1 MPNYIINRLSET
13 STWRGLILLLTSA
26 GVAVSPEQGEK
37 IVAAGLALVGLI
49 NVFRKEPKSPDAAA
63 PDQKIPLPGARLTL
77 TLLLGALFLPGCATT
92 PGGNPQTIAL
102 VARLSG
108 AAVRTGAAFDM
119 QNHPDHRPYY
129 EAAKV
134 ALDRL
139 VDSST
144 WDAAKFAAVLG
155 ALPIK
160 EFHGAEGVL
169 TIQGLVLLYDIG
181 STYLYDPASQP
192 ALQATMTAVRNGLS
206 QALGPASAVIRRTPP
221 KPTAIPANA
230 KRIKI

>member
-26 GVAVSPEQGEK
+26 GVVVSPEQGEK

-49 NVFRKEPKSPDAAA
+49 NVFRKEAKSPDAPA
-63 PDQKIPLPGARLTL
+63 PDQKITLPGARLTL
-77 TLLLGALFLPGCATT
+77 TLLLGALLLPGCATT
-92 PGGNPQTIAL
+92 PGGSPQTIAL

-129 EAAKV
+129 EAAKL
-134 ALDRL
+134 AMDKL

-144 WDAAKFAAVLG
+144 WVAAKFAEVIG
-155 ALPIK
+155 SLPIK
-160 EFHGAEGVL
+160 EFHGSEGVL
-169 TIQGLVLLYDIG
+169 TVQGLVLLYDIG
-181 STYLYDPASQP
+181 STYLYDPSSQP
-192 ALQATMTAVRNGLS
+192 ALQATMTAVRDGLS
-206 QALGPASAVIRRTPP
+206 QALGPASAVMRRAAP
-221 KPTAIPANA
+221 KKTVIPQDA